1 MAFSGT
7 VTSDFEKLINLP
19 EAKQSTF
26 IDFTATDFGSLKAG
40 LIRYIKAVYPLEYS
54 NFSESDL
61 GMMLVELVAYM
72 GSILSFKTDMLANEN
87 FLRTSKNRNN
97 VRKLLELIGVKMKGP
112 ISALAEAK
120 LTLDSSS
127 TNDITILPTDRTISL
142 TSPEDGGSL
151 NYTLY
156 KVINGR
162 LDSVNESGT
171 IELLISEATGT
182 TADQDYTNLALL
194 EGAIVTM
201 QGSFNLPNAVK
212 RVTLTEGPV
221 IEKSV
226 EVFINSSESA
236 AAGAYT
242 QVDNLFAA
250 SGVSDKTF
258 EIVYDDDYT
267 ATVVFGDGIVGIS
280 PPTASTYMITYRVGG
295 GKRGNLPTNHINT
308 TISVVDGSLGSI
320 NSTLENTTMATGGVD
335 AETVRHA
342 KRYAPLTFRRQDRL
356 VTLFDYTAFINS
368 YVGSFGTAAKGRAV
382 TRNAFSSANTIDLY
396 VLAKASDTQLQR
408 ATSAYKTELLAAI
421 DEKKMIT
428 DEVVVVD
435 GLIRT
440 LDLVVTIKIDK
451 ANDVRE
457 EAIKQGVKTRIQN
470 YFGMDNTDFGKTLAL
485 ADLNRVIFEDS
496 EVRFSSIDNL
506 STDVKVDFNEIIQL
520 NNLTIRVDLV

>member
-1 MAFSGT
+1 
-7 VTSDFEKLINLP
+7 
-19 EAKQSTF
+19 
-26 IDFTATDFGSLKAG
+26 
-40 LIRYIKAVYPLEYS
+40 
-54 NFSESDL
+54 
-61 GMMLVELVAYM
+61 
-72 GSILSFKTDMLANEN
+72 
-87 FLRTSKNRNN
+87 
-97 VRKLLELIGVKMKGP
+97 
-112 ISALAEAK
+112 
-120 LTLDSSS
+120 
-127 TNDITILPTDRTISL
+127 
-142 TSPEDGGSL
+142 
-151 NYTLY
+151 
-156 KVINGR
+156 
-162 LDSVNESGT
+162 
-171 IELLISEATGT
+171 
-182 TADQDYTNLALL
+182 
-194 EGAIVTM
+194 
-201 QGSFNLPNAVK
+201 
-212 RVTLTEGPV
+212 
-221 IEKSV
+221 
-226 EVFINSSESA
+226 
-236 AAGAYT
+236 
-242 QVDNLFAA
+242 
-250 SGVSDKTF
+250 
-258 EIVYDDDYT
+258 
-267 ATVVFGDGIVGIS
+267 
-280 PPTASTYMITYRVGG
+280 
-295 GKRGNLPTNHINT
+295 
-308 TISVVDGSLGSI
+308 
-320 NSTLENTTMATGGVD
+320 MATGGVD